1 MMNLTNYEKQFFEF
15 MTRNNPIPPQLWQ
28 ELKTV
33 LEIKKIKKNRYLTAE
48 QFDLHY
54 ILDGMIIKRIENNGE
69 PYEEVVD
76 FISSNNLI
84 YHIEKM
90 DHSSFEAD
98 IDSTVILIRN
108 SNLSKVLEKH
118 PIFLHHLEHLF
129 GEVLLRRSY
138 RGKLIHLTARERILK
153 FKEDYPEAYKY
164 CSVNDKSSFLGMTAA
179 YYSNINI

>member
-1 MMNLTNYEKQFFEF
+1 MNKPNDEQKFYTFLSTH
-15 MTRNNPIPPQLWQ
+15 NPIAPQLW
-28 ELKTV
+28 EDIRAIIEVKT
-33 LEIKKIKKNRYLTAE
+33 IKKKRYLTAE
-48 QFDLHY
+48 QFDMHF
-54 ILDGMIIKRIENNGE
+54 ILNGMIIKRIENASE

-76 FISSNNLI
+76 FISTNQLI

-98 IDSTVILIRN
+98 VDSTVILIRN
-108 SNLSKVLEKH
+108 SKLSKLLEKH
-118 PIFLHHLEHLF
+118 PIFLHHLEHFF
-129 GEVLLRRSY
+129 GGVLLRRSY

-153 FKEDYPEAYKY
+153 FKEHYPEAYKH

>member
-1 MMNLTNYEKQFFEF
+1 MNISDHEQQFFEY
-15 MTRNNPIPPQLWQ
+15 MSQNYPIPPQLWQ

-48 QFDLHY
+48 QFDLHF
-54 ILDGMIIKRIENNGE
+54 ILDGMIIKRIENESE
-69 PYEEVVD
+69 PHEEVVD
-76 FISSNNLI
+76 FISTNQLI

-90 DHSSFEAD
+90 DHSQFEAD
-98 IDSTVILIRN
+98 VDSTVILIRN
-108 SNLSKVLEKH
+108 SDLSKVLEKH
-118 PIFLHHLEHLF
+118 PIFLNHLEHLF

-153 FKEDYPEAYKY
+153 FKEDYPEAYKH